1 MTVYDFY
8 PLYNIYPIIWK
19 IILVWDIGT
28 LNSNNTVVIV
38 AEITGSFYD
47 QNNLILQAES
57 YQYNTVSDGIK
68 KEFTDDD
75 ALIIYGNQ
83 SIPNPNDVSFIN
95 LFINGVLQPKT
106 NYIVQEGLLTL
117 TTVNPP
123 NHGVP
128 IILEYLIIKN
138 KDDNLLKA
146 DIYQYNALAHGR
158 KIYTNVDELTMYG
171 NDGILDPEE
180 TSYHNLFINGVIQPS
195 VNYIVKKGILI
206 LEVEDIPIE
215 GSPISVQFVSLF
227 S

>member
-1 MTVYDFY
+1 MKAQDLYPLLTVYDFY

-75 ALIIYGNQ
+75 ALIIY
-83 SIPNPNDVSFIN
+83 
-95 LFINGVLQPKT
+95 
-106 NYIVQEGLLTL
+106 
-117 TTVNPP
+117 
-123 NHGVP
+123 
-128 IILEYLIIKN
+128 
-138 KDDNLLKA
+138 
-146 DIYQYNALAHGR
+146 
-158 KIYTNVDELTMYG
+158 
-171 NDGILDPEE
+171 
-180 TSYHNLFINGVIQPS
+180 YHNLFINGVIQPS